1 MKLTYFDFGLGV
13 TGMVPTSEAV
23 HRCKCISHAEAHAAQ
38 LENSKPHYSDFSVKQ
53 TLSVYFPNSK
63 NKTCVFSLK
72 L

>member
-23 HRCKCISHAEAHAAQ
+23 HINNYTVCTEPSRRGVEVRQVQVVDQ
-38 LENSKPHYSDFSVKQ
+38 LLRGERDS
-53 TLSVYFPNSK
+53 
-63 NKTCVFSLK
+63 SLP